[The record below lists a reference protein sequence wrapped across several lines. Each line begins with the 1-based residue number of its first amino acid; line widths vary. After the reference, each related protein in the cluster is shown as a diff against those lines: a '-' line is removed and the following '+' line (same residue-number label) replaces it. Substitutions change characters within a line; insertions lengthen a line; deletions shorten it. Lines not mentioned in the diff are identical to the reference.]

1 MAQIVDPYK
10 DAYGLNGGTVISGS
24 QTVAVD
30 GYVFYPLI
38 DTTAEVNFPSLT
50 SGSFSATFVAG
61 IPVYGNITEVTQ
73 SSGLSIVY
81 NGRGQYQ

>member
-1 MAQIVDPYK
+1 MAEVVDPYK

-24 QTVAVD
+24 QTVTVD

-38 DTTAEVNFPSLT
+38 ETIAEVNFPELT
-50 SGSFSATFVAG
+50 SGSFSATFTAG
-61 IPVYGNITEVTQ
+61 IPVFGHITEVTQ

-81 NGRGQYQ
+81 NGRRE